1 MRARGLAEYI
11 SSSREYPVVAELTLC
26 GLYFTDCTNGAFHRK
41 AAGRCHDHRGCRRRY
56 SRHRNRICVALK
68 LQLPLT
74 GATEDHSEKLARE
87 RLKVHARTHSI
98 GGR

>member
-1 MRARGLAEYI
+1 
-11 SSSREYPVVAELTLC
+11 
-26 GLYFTDCTNGAFHRK
+26 
-41 AAGRCHDHRGCRRRY
+41 
-56 SRHRNRICVALK
+56 LK

-74 GATEDHSEKLARE
+74 GATEDHAEKLARE